1 MENTANIYGYILLT
15 KNNKK
20 VSLFFFLTKQYF
32 FKCPVVIL
40 LAPHKPRPQ
49 ATACGWQLR
58 PEPPALNYR
67 MFSCGLAQDPLVSHL
82 PPSSVRR
89 ATSETGLLLRYPH
102 PTSATTQ
109 LLLSMPYLWLPWTH
123 TSVIQP
129 GFSWISALSQT
140 AWPYLCGHLPTFRYT

>member
-49 ATACGWQLR
+49 ATACG
-58 PEPPALNYR
+58 
-67 MFSCGLAQDPLVSHL
+67 
-82 PPSSVRR
+82 
-89 ATSETGLLLRYPH
+89 
-102 PTSATTQ
+102 
-109 LLLSMPYLWLPWTH
+109 
-123 TSVIQP
+123 
-129 GFSWISALSQT
+129 
-140 AWPYLCGHLPTFRYT
+140 